1 MKNRQKNRTKT
12 LSLLLL
18 KEKGTTV
25 KEGRADRGR
34 QNGGARISLS
44 FPFNADETCPEPMR
58 HALLDGTAPDQMG
71 RGLAVAHH
79 YRTINRY
86 HTMGTGIEAPPHA
99 SGFPLPQ
106 DRPGEAKNEISAGRP
121 TNPLSQ
127 SSHSVSTLRH
137 R

>member
-1 MKNRQKNRTKT
+1 MEKKEERRRRQMKNRQKNRTKN

-58 HALLDGTAPDQMG
+58 RAPLDGMAPDQI
-71 RGLAVAHH
+71 RHGLAMAHH
-79 YRTINRY
+79 YHMINHY
-86 HTMGTGIEAPPHA
+86 HTMGTGTEAPQHA
-99 SGFPLPQ
+99 GGFPLPQ
-106 DRPGEAKNEISAGRP
+106 DRPRETKNEISIEE
-121 TNPLSQ
+121 TI
-127 SSHSVSTLRH
+127 
-137 R
+137 